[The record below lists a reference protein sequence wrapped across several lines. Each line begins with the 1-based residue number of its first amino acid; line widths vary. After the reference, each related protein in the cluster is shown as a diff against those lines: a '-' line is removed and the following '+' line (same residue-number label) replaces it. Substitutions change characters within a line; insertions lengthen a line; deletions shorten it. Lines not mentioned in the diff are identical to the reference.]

1 MSVASVRF
9 ESESFGRWVDY
20 QILLPDSGDG
30 PFPVVI
36 QLHGLGDDHR
46 SWIDRTNIVRYAD
59 EYPIAIVFPDGGT
72 SGYLNWK
79 EAGRIHRQAWES
91 LIVRDIPNHLRRQFN
106 VTSGPWGIGG
116 LSMGGYGAMRIGL
129 KYPAQFA
136 SIWAHSSAFHI
147 DPYLDSDLIDV
158 ERIDDASVHLH
169 ARRLVE
175 SGGKSPVISL
185 DCGVDDEL
193 LEHNRELHGSMNDLG
208 LDHHYAEHPGGHT
221 WAYWDE
227 HVQTALAQHHWV
239 LCETAL

>member
-1 MSVASVRF
+1 VSVASVRF

-79 EAGRIHRQAWES
+79 EAGRIHRQAWET
-91 LIVRDIPNHLRRQFN
+91 LMVKDIPDHLRRHFH
-106 VTSGPWGIGG
+106 VTTGPWGIGG

-147 DPYLDSDLIDV
+147 DQHLDSDLIDS
-158 ERIDDASVHLH
+158 RAHRRRQRASACTP
-169 ARRLVE
+169 ARRIGRQAPRHL
-175 SGGKSPVISL
+175 
-185 DCGVDDEL
+185 
-193 LEHNRELHGSMNDLG
+193 LG
-208 LDHHYAEHPGGHT
+208 LRRR
-221 WAYWDE
+221 
-227 HVQTALAQHHWV
+227 
-239 LCETAL
+239 